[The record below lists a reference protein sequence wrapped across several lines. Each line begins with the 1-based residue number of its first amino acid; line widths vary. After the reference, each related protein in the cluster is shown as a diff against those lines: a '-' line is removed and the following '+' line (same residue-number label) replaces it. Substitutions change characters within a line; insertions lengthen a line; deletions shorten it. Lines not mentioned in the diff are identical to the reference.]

1 MKNEGVCDGCK
12 YHNTYNT
19 ETSAGYGCSY
29 LEKEGSSRLVIEMKN
44 GGYKQNSCIC
54 YTSGNRRK
62 YRPKPIKTS
71 I

>member
-44 GGYKQNSCIC
+44 GGYKQDSCI
-54 YTSGNRRK
+54 
-62 YRPKPIKTS
+62 
-71 I
+71 